1 MSAILKLTVIFLGGL
16 LATGLLFG
24 LLVNPMLGRLGALN
38 LEVSSKHQ
46 QLATLERQ
54 IEAYNN
60 AQTDLS
66 KASRKDEILTA
77 FVDREELV
85 LAVKNLELAAAKT
98 GTEEELDIE
107 EEEVDVKPKDQ
118 KPPVVANKP
127 GLDEIRYR
135 LTLLN
140 DFAGIVEFIK
150 YMEHLPQF
158 TEIAKIDLSAE
169 LVDSEDTKA
178 KIYTGRVFTSIDGVF
193 FVNQKAE

>member
-38 LEVSSKHQ
+38 LEVS
-46 QLATLERQ
+46 
-54 IEAYNN
+54 
-60 AQTDLS
+60 
-66 KASRKDEILTA
+66 
-77 FVDREELV
+77 
-85 LAVKNLELAAAKT
+85 AAKT

-158 TEIAKIDLSAE
+158 TEKI
-169 LVDSEDTKA
+169 
-178 KIYTGRVFTSIDGVF
+178 GR
-193 FVNQKAE
+193 A